1 MRSPTSSVLVE
12 SRDAFVHNVATLR
25 GVVDPG
31 WAELQSGTRIA
42 ADCVVLATGSAYPYP
57 AKIDAVDSGSAI
69 STLRGTHDGVARA
82 GRAPS
87 RVTTEAGEDIT
98 VDVWFACYG
107 ASVDSDY
114 LDTPSCARPGS
125 PTGGWPSPRKLRVR
139 GQEAV
144 FAVGDVTAL
153 PELKMARPAQK
164 HAEVVAANIRT
175 LIQGGGDLVEGQP
188 EPDAVVLI
196 RGQAPADLPRREISD
211 PAGRRS
217 DTACGRRH
225 RYRAD
230 VHRHSATTD
239 TTDRSCRNNDARR
252 QGGRRA
258 SGRRRSGAV
267 AGPRKRP
274 RHPRE
279 HPTG

>member
-1 MRSPTSSVLVE
+1 MAPTVVVVDGGYGGITVAKAPDEVSDVVLVE

-125 PTGGWPSPRKLRVR
+125 PTGGWPSPRNY
-139 GQEAV
+139 GYA
-144 FAVGDVTAL
+144 
-153 PELKMARPAQK
+153 AR
-164 HAEVVAANIRT
+164 RRCSRSGT
-175 LIQGGGDLVEGQP
+175 S
-188 EPDAVVLI
+188 
-196 RGQAPADLPRREISD
+196 PR
-211 PAGRRS
+211 
-217 DTACGRRH
+217 
-225 RYRAD
+225 
-230 VHRHSATTD
+230 
-239 TTDRSCRNNDARR
+239 CRN
-252 QGGRRA
+252 
-258 SGRRRSGAV
+258 
-267 AGPRKRP
+267 
-274 RHPRE
+274 
-279 HPTG
+279 